1 MRRIQNLFLFALA
14 LSLTTLISCGESGG
28 DDPKSEKE
36 LTLEALAG
44 TWTLDG
50 SASQFANTG
59 LDGSGTTV
67 VITETGFSID
77 GSLKE
82 YVSQGSFT
90 VTEEGTLSAGGVT
103 IASSSIELD
112 GDVSV
117 SLNAAKTQLTV
128 SFNTKQASGRVNGI
142 GAFVLVFVKAS

>member
-1 MRRIQNLFLFALA
+1 MRKIQNLFLFALVISTA
-14 LSLTTLISCGESGG
+14 LFTACGESGG

-67 VITETGFSID
+67 VISETGFTID
-77 GSLKE
+77 GGLKE
-82 YVSQGSFT
+82 YVSQGSFS
-90 VTEEGTLSAGGVT
+90 VTEEGTLSAGAVT
-103 IASSSIELD
+103 IASTSIELD

-117 SLNAAKTQLTV
+117 SLNAAKTQITV
-128 SFNTKQASGRVNGI
+128 SFNTKQSEGRVNGI